1 MTSAYSCERLLRFAQ
16 AVEHRTLRSAA
27 NQIGCGEDTLAI
39 QIRRLEYDLGG
50 LLLNPTENRRLL
62 QPTGLGKQVLK
73 ALGQLNDEELND
85 LVKHRP
91 GGRPEQSPEPPTECL
106 T

>member
-16 AVEHRTLRSAA
+16 AAEHPTQRSAA

-39 QIRRLEYDLGG
+39 QIHRLEYDLGG
-50 LLLNPTENRRLL
+50 PLLDPFENGRPLL
-62 QPTGLGKQVLK
+62 PNGLGKQVLK
-73 ALGQLNDEELND
+73 ALGQLNAEELND

-91 GGRPEQSPEPPTECL
+91 GGRPAPTDEAL
-106 T
+106 